1 MILRSE
7 KQIFTF
13 WDNEGT
19 KLVELISNIKTNRLE
34 LKLDGSLQSRAVEQ
48 EPAYKPYF
56 DRHGN
61 NPLKKNAEFVL
72 GLLMKNGDYYSLSIT
87 VECRV
92 STWLITLFQLY
103 NYHIYSLD
111 IEGLDSL
118 SEANVVY

>member
-1 MILRSE
+1 
-7 KQIFTF
+7 
-13 WDNEGT
+13 
-19 KLVELISNIKTNRLE
+19 
-34 LKLDGSLQSRAVEQ
+34 
-48 EPAYKPYF
+48 
-56 DRHGN
+56 
-61 NPLKKNAEFVL
+61 
-72 GLLMKNGDYYSLSIT
+72 MKNGDYYSLSIT